1 MSGLTHTDLTTA
13 SKMEL
18 AAASLAQQGSRGA
31 VSRLAE
37 AYGVSRPTVYAARAQ
52 GMQALARQFD
62 PEVRALEVTR
72 VGIDERQVERAMV
85 ALRVAGNNSVRA
97 IEDLLPII
105 YPGLDVSYGWVQGK
119 LVEAERRA
127 AAFNATMALSGI
139 KAVAL
144 DEMFSQGKPV
154 LAGIDLDSGLL
165 VALDLCES
173 RSGEDWRRSLETAK
187 NQGLDLEVVVKDAAK
202 GIAAGVRTVFP
213 AAEQRDDSFHAHYA
227 MGKVLRQLEKKA
239 YAAIAKEM
247 AAEQAIASLKR
258 SRSATREA
266 RRSLDS
272 ALGCARHRCGQVL
285 ELHDT
290 FARAMTE
297 VRDALEVIDLETGQ
311 LRTADEMEAR
321 LLAATDV
328 MVELRDKH
336 CNKVGHYLRNRAPG
350 LVLYA
355 GAFRRE
361 LVELATRL
369 GDEPVRLACII
380 LRLEHEL
387 KLRFTMGDYF
397 ERRRHL
403 LGAAAVLRDQVG
415 SDAPKVLDAVRD
427 THHRRHRASS
437 AIEGFNAALRPHL
450 YIHKRAT
457 QGFLDLFRA
466 YHNLKT
472 RRWGRHKKTSA
483 FGLVTGTAE
492 TDWLTMLGYPPT
504 RLTH

>member
-1 MSGLTHTDLTTA
+1 MSGLTRTDLTTER
-13 SKMEL
+13 KVEL
-18 AAASLAQQGSRGA
+18 AAASLALQGSRA
-31 VSRLAE
+31 VAQLAE
-37 AYGVSRPTVYAARAQ
+37 AFGVSRPTVYEARAQ
-52 GMQALARQFD
+52 GLKALVRQFD
-62 PEVRALEVTR
+62 REVRAREMTR
-72 VGIDERQVERAMV
+72 VPIVERQVERTMV
-85 ALRVAGNNSVRA
+85 GLRVAGNNSIRA
-97 IEDLLPII
+97 IEVLLPII
-105 YPGLDVSYGWVQGK
+105 YPGVEVSYGWIQEK

-127 AAFNATMALSGI
+127 AEFNSAMDLSGI

-154 LAGIDLDSGLL
+154 LAGIDLDSGFL
-165 VALDLCES
+165 VALDLCEG

-187 NQGLDLEVVVKDAAK
+187 AQGLDLEVVVKDAAK
-202 GIAAGVRTVFP
+202 GIAAGVQAVFP
-213 AAEQRDDSFHAHYA
+213 EAEQRDDSFHAHYA
-227 MGKVLRQLEKKA
+227 MGKVLRHLEKKA

-247 AAEQAIASLKR
+247 AAEEAIESLKR

-272 ALGCARHRCGQVL
+272 KLGHARRRCLQAL

-311 LRTADEMEAR
+311 LRTADDMEAR
-321 LLAATDV
+321 LLSATDV
-328 MVELRDKH
+328 MLELPDKRCH
-336 CNKVGHYLRNRAPG
+336 KVGRYLRNRAPG

-355 GAFRRE
+355 GTFRRE
-361 LVELATRL
+361 LVDLASRV
-369 GDEPVRLACII
+369 GDEPVRLGCII

-387 KLRFTMGDYF
+387 KLRFTMGDDF

-415 SDAPKVLDAVRD
+415 SDASEVFGAIRD
-427 THHRRHRASS
+427 IHHRRHRASS
-437 AIEGFNAALRPHL
+437 AVEGFNAALRPHL
-450 YIHKRAT
+450 YVHKRAT

-472 RRWGRHKKTSA
+472 RRWGRHQKTSA
-483 FGLVTGTAE
+483 YGLVTGTPVV
-492 TDWLTMLGYPPT
+492 DWLSMLGYPPAQ
-504 RLTH
+504 LTH